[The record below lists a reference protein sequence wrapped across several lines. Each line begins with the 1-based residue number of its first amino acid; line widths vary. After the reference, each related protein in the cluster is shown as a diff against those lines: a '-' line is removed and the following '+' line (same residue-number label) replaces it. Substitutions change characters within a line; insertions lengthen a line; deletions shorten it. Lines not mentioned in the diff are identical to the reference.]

1 MVQRHRNVLGII
13 LAGGQGTRLSPLT
26 LKRVKPAVPFG
37 SKYRL
42 IDFALNNFVNS
53 GIYSIY
59 VLTQYKAQSLT
70 EHIQRYWRFGSL
82 LEDHFVI
89 LVPSQMYRYEELGP
103 VWYRGTADAVY
114 QNLHLVENNTPE
126 VVAVFGG
133 DHVYKMDVSD
143 MVRYHLDTRADVTI
157 AAYPVA
163 RGDATRFGV
172 LEVDDSW
179 RLVGFE
185 EKPAQ
190 PRSIPGQPE
199 RALIS
204 MGNYLFRPEALLE
217 LLDDDALREDSS
229 HDFGHD
235 IIPQALKAGYRVQAY
250 DFEKNPIPGQG
261 IENRYW
267 RDVGTLDAYFEASMD
282 LVAVVPEFDLYNPQW
297 PLRTANLFSPPAKFV
312 HEAGA
317 RTGQAFNSLLAGGV
331 IVSGGTVRSSVLSR
345 RVRVNSFSSVERSVL
360 FEDVMVGRHA
370 KVKNAIIDKQV
381 DIPPGTTIGYD
392 LAQDAERGFT
402 ITEQGIV
409 VVPQAY
415 RFQ

>member
-1 MVQRHRNVLGII
+1 MQGHRNVLGII

-42 IDFALNNFVNS
+42 IDFVLNNFVNS

-360 FEDVMVGRHA
+360 FEDVVVGRHA

>member
-1 MVQRHRNVLGII
+1 MQGHRNVLGII

-143 MVRYHLDTRADVTI
+143 MVRYHLDTRADITI

-392 LAQDAERGFT
+392 LAQDAERGFR

>member
-1 MVQRHRNVLGII
+1 MQGHRNVLGII

-42 IDFALNNFVNS
+42 IDFVLNNFVNS

-217 LLDDDALREDSS
+217 LLDDDVRREDSS

-360 FEDVMVGRHA
+360 FEDVVVGRHA

-392 LAQDAERGFT
+392 LAQDAERGFR

>member
-1 MVQRHRNVLGII
+1 MVQGHRNVLGII

-42 IDFALNNFVNS
+42 IDFVLNNFVNS

-143 MVRYHLDTRADVTI
+143 MVRYHLDTRADITI
-157 AAYPVA
+157 AAYPVT

-217 LLDDDALREDSS
+217 LLDDDVRREGSS

-250 DFEKNPIPGQG
+250 DFEKNPIPGQS

-267 RDVGTLDAYFEASMD
+267 RDVGTLDAYFDASMD

-360 FEDVMVGRHA
+360 FEDVVVGRHA
-370 KVKNAIIDKQV
+370 KVKNAIIDKRV

-402 ITEQGIV
+402 ITEQGII

>member
-1 MVQRHRNVLGII
+1 MQGHRNVLGII

-42 IDFALNNFVNS
+42 IDFVLNNFVNS

-143 MVRYHLDTRADVTI
+143 MVRYHLDTRADITI